1 MKTETLTKI
10 AIASTLCAPSC
21 AVEHGVVVERQELPD
36 ENALYINLIDAKHEK
51 ARAQST
57 FVFKPG
63 EYMADRKLF
72 FQDSTY
78 MEPFIY
84 ALPGDT
90 VSFYNPFHVTYVKM
104 NKCNRIRDING
115 IQERDIVSQMRP
127 LIREYWDWVHNNRWC
142 K

>member
-21 AVEHGVVVERQELPD
+21 AVERGVVIDRQELAD
-36 ENALYINLIDAKHEK
+36 ESALYVNLIDAGHKK
-51 ARAQST
+51 KRAKET
-57 FVFKPG
+57 FDFRPG

-78 MEPFIY
+78 LEPLIY

-90 VSFYNPFHVTYVKM
+90 ISFRNPFHTTYVNM
-104 NKCNRIRDING
+104 GKCNRVRDING
-115 IQERDIVSQMRP
+115 VSEREIIDSARP
-127 LIREYWDWVHNNRWC
+127 LIQQYKQWLQNNR
-142 K
+142 